1 MRHLTN
7 ELSLF
12 LSLSL
17 SLSLQEPPNRGV
29 GGTRALAHSIF
40 PHPFPTIFQ
49 VTVTLE
55 HVKRRAKRCA
65 MPQVS
70 PDAPRRRKVSGSG
83 AGQRWSCAALCKIQD
98 AKAVPEA
105 TVMGEVTRGNSPEKN
120 GMKWM
125 KQQNLGE
132 DG

>member
-1 MRHLTN
+1 
-7 ELSLF
+7 
-12 LSLSL
+12 
-17 SLSLQEPPNRGV
+17 
-29 GGTRALAHSIF
+29 
-40 PHPFPTIFQ
+40 
-49 VTVTLE
+49 
-55 HVKRRAKRCA
+55 

-83 AGQRWSCAALCKIQD
+83 AGQRWSCEVLCKIQD

-125 KQQNLGE
+125 KWMKIWEKMGDFWAKSGLKRHSDYGLVLQIALEKDRKGT
-132 DG
+132 